1 VFITIGNFDDMP
13 MSNLAIPAALIHAIR
28 AARRVVVLTGAGIS
42 AESGVPTFRDVQ
54 TGLWAQYSPE
64 ELATPDAF
72 QRNPKLVWDWYAWR
86 RELVRNTE
94 PNPGHRALVDMEQRV
109 PTFTLITQNVDSLHR
124 RAGSRW
130 VLELHGNLFRT
141 KCLVEDTVVKTWEDS
156 GETPPRCP
164 RCGAWLR
171 PDVVWFG
178 EALPAAVLAE
188 AEAATAQCELF
199 LSIGTS
205 ALVYPAAELPFM
217 ALGRGATV
225 VEINPQP
232 TPLSRHASFNLR
244 NAAGDVLPQ
253 LITAVWE
260 DKELRRPRD

>member
-1 VFITIGNFDDMP
+1 

-42 AESGVPTFRDVQ
+42 AESGVPTFRDAQ
-54 TGLWAQYSPE
+54 TG
-64 ELATPDAF
+64 
-72 QRNPKLVWDWYAWR
+72 
-86 RELVRNTE
+86 
-94 PNPGHRALVDMEQRV
+94 
-109 PTFTLITQNVDSLHR
+109 
-124 RAGSRW
+124 RW

-141 KCLVEDTVVKTWEDS
+141 KCLAEDIVVKTWEDS